1 MKSSYFPRF
10 APTKLMRRRAR
21 NASSS
26 SRRSLTA
33 VRNGTA
39 SNIVSTLPVSVT
51 LKWLA
56 SSRRSPSRVT
66 VKSAASNPLVITE
79 YLLDG
84 MAGYFARN
92 CSRVFSVVTMM

>member
-1 MKSSYFPRF
+1 M
-10 APTKLMRRRAR
+10 
-21 NASSS
+21 
-26 SRRSLTA
+26 
-33 VRNGTA
+33 RNGTA

-51 LKWLA
+51 LKWPA

-92 CSRVFSVVTMM
+92 CSSVFSVVTMT